1 MADEVKIV
9 DVAGGPAS
17 EATLAELVKTLK
29 AMGGGSSDSKSKK
42 SEEKA
47 TKLYTDSVNKG
58 TKANKKETK
67 ATKETTEAVSSF
79 GDRMKSVAG
88 SIVGGFTNVIASVA
102 NMGMVFTTG
111 ANTIEEFVKTV
122 PVVGGVLGSM
132 AGYFQNGTDTF
143 RQLSAQGAAFGNN
156 IETLRRSAAEA
167 AMPLDMFAN
176 MVASNSNTLTLL
188 GGTISEGAARMGKL
202 SKEMRG
208 AGFLEMGFTMEELNE
223 HTLGYMAL
231 QARRGRLEK
240 AGSDAERQGLQNYIT
255 QLDKLT
261 KLTGMSRKEMEA
273 TMQRQAQEANVNAM
287 LSKLEGDARKNFT
300 TNLAQAS
307 ELGPELE
314 GAFKDLADGVAQTPL
329 GESMAALS
337 PEFAKLAQDSAAG
350 RVTAAEFQERLKG
363 IAPDLEKFR
372 DDMGGAGTSALMG
385 QDGLGELL
393 SSLYKLTEF
402 TNKAIDPEKLEKEQ
416 AERDKITTGF
426 ATFEQT
432 IQKVKDKFQLAL
444 IESGVLDAVGT
455 GLTEIASIFGVAGDE
470 AAKGVEEAS
479 KNSTLTLAMENM
491 KVKIIEITESIKTF
505 IKDIANP
512 DVSFSEALKKLF
524 NNNAE
529 DDGEKFSVGK
539 MLGEAIAAAWENVD
553 LNIPW
558 GTLFIGGLVGIGAAI
573 AAPVLA
579 IPAGI
584 AAAVTAVFGIQFM
597 KDLFSDVWD
606 TVTSIFTMDTVYS
619 IGDLATTMWET
630 VKGWFTFGEGESFS
644 ISAVGTKMWESVTGW
659 FNFLDTKFSISD
671 TATEM
676 WNTVTGWFGF
686 GEGEAAYSISKLA
699 SDAWATVK
707 GWFGFGEDETFSISK
722 IATDAWNT
730 VTGWFNFEGM
740 EMPSIKDMFQSVFD
754 AVKGFFTFD
763 FQMPNFKSYLPKW
776 MGGEGKSIFGG
787 DETASAGTEAT
798 TQVAT
803 SNAPSVAL
811 PGQAQSA
818 LNDLASTSYAD
829 LNKDLMNLKTNMDAI
844 GQIDGFKT
852 TISSLNELDN
862 DGVFKYN
869 DAVKSLNETFK
880 DLNKTLSE
888 DNKGFFGGGT
898 GVAAADVVGNQGL
911 GGNTGNQLN
920 TTMLALLEE
929 MKQVNLNTGKTAT
942 RVGGLS
948 GDLQQG

>member
-1 MADEVKIV
+1 MFS
-9 DVAGGPAS
+9 G
-17 EATLAELVKTLK
+17 
-29 AMGGGSSDSKSKK
+29 
-42 SEEKA
+42 
-47 TKLYTDSVNKG
+47 LYRPYD
-58 TKANKKETK
+58 
-67 ATKETTEAVSSF
+67 
-79 GDRMKSVAG
+79 
-88 SIVGGFTNVIASVA
+88 
-102 NMGMVFTTG
+102 
-111 ANTIEEFVKTV
+111 
-122 PVVGGVLGSM
+122 
-132 AGYFQNGTDTF
+132 
-143 RQLSAQGAAFGNN
+143 
-156 IETLRRSAAEA
+156 
-167 AMPLDMFAN
+167 
-176 MVASNSNTLTLL
+176 
-188 GGTISEGAARMGKL
+188 
-202 SKEMRG
+202 
-208 AGFLEMGFTMEELNE
+208 
-223 HTLGYMAL
+223 
-231 QARRGRLEK
+231 
-240 AGSDAERQGLQNYIT
+240 
-255 QLDKLT
+255 
-261 KLTGMSRKEMEA
+261 
-273 TMQRQAQEANVNAM
+273 
-287 LSKLEGDARKNFT
+287 
-300 TNLAQAS
+300 
-307 ELGPELE
+307 
-314 GAFKDLADGVAQTPL
+314 
-329 GESMAALS
+329 
-337 PEFAKLAQDSAAG
+337 AAG
-350 RVTAAEFQERLKG
+350 RA
-363 IAPDLEKFR
+363 
-372 DDMGGAGTSALMG
+372 
-385 QDGLGELL
+385 
-393 SSLYKLTEF
+393 
-402 TNKAIDPEKLEKEQ
+402 
-416 AERDKITTGF
+416 GF